1 MNDNLTQLLAKVCK
15 KYTSD
20 KLILVKCL
28 IANGADVNYKCGGY
42 DKKSVLFRVCEEYT
56 PDKLDLV
63 KCLITNG
70 ADVNY
75 ECEGYF
81 KESILFRVCEEY
93 TPDKFELVQCL
104 ITNGADVN
112 YKCEGYF
119 KESILNTVCK
129 HYTPDK
135 FDLVQCLIENG
146 AIVYSEDMF
155 KNVILNFSIQKKKLL
170 ELLIDKDYG
179 TVLSYYDMIKKCWK
193 NPNVRHSFLG
203 ALQVIFSKRPGLSFV
218 PFLITEIIK
227 QTQDENLA
235 IASWQKLV
243 IKRLHSMSHI
253 FQYEHD
259 IAFKYIFSN
268 VNLTRF
274 LFSIIDISTLSHHH
288 SKNFYE
294 AIRLSFNYISRDV
307 ILFFVDI
314 GVDLNIKNEKGNT
327 LLHVAANRFDA
338 ELLDV
343 LCYHINDINAINT
356 YNETAWDRVNTF
368 LTDSYD
374 SDIEDEEEFYEKYIT
389 PDLKKFADYSRV
401 FMKHGADP
409 FMAYTNKDEGDKNLM
424 MSNLARVYIREMS
437 DIVEYCYKNVDI
449 NRVLYDGNTIA
460 HEAARRDNPH
470 LLEYLLHVGART
482 DLKNKCGDIPLH
494 IATSL
499 DFHECIKLLLNARD
513 ICVPNDDDGAI
524 FCDFVCPHLVRDVM
538 STAYCSDPSLLV
550 LSQCVAAC
558 PYTERKRIRNI
569 LMILNRTP
577 IPKTLFAHI
586 VAHSFD
592 ENNFDEIN

>member
-1 MNDNLTQLLAKVCK
+1 MNDNLTNILADICE

-20 KLILVKCL
+20 KLDLVKCL
-28 IANGADVNYKCGGY
+28 IANGANVNCEYYLFPKE
-42 DKKSVLFRVCEEYT
+42 SILFRMCREYT

-75 ECEGYF
+75 DCGWY
-81 KESILFRVCEEY
+81 L
-93 TPDKFELVQCL
+93 
-104 ITNGADVN
+104 
-112 YKCEGYF
+112 

-135 FDLVQCLIENG
+135 FELVQCLIENG

-170 ELLIDKDYG
+170 EFLINHNFTDFSHYMTKE
-179 TVLSYYDMIKKCWK
+179 SWE
-193 NPNVRHSFLG
+193 NPNVRHSLLD
-203 ALQVIFSKRPGLSFV
+203 ALQVIFSKCPEWDIV
-218 PFLITEIIK
+218 PFLISKIIK
-227 QTQDENLA
+227 IRDENLA

-253 FQYEHD
+253 FQYED
-259 IAFKYIFSN
+259 ENAFKYIFSH

-274 LFSIIDISTLSHHH
+274 LFSIIDISTLPQHH
-288 SKNFYE
+288 SRNFYH
-294 AIRLSFNYISRDV
+294 AIQSSFDEMSRDV

-314 GVDLNIKNEKGNT
+314 GVDLNIKNYHGDT
-327 LLHVAANRFDA
+327 LLHVAVNRFDA

-343 LCYHINDINAINT
+343 LCYHIDDINTVNS
-356 YNETAWDRVNTF
+356 YGNSAWDRVDT
-368 LTDSYD
+368 YV
-374 SDIEDEEEFYEKYIT
+374 SDYCESDTEDEVEFYETYIEPVLT
-389 PDLKKFADYSRV
+389 EFADVSRV

-409 FMAYTNKDEGDKNLM
+409 FVAYTDNDKENENLM
-424 MSNLARVYIREMS
+424 MSRLAEIYSREMS
-437 DIVEYCYKNVDI
+437 DIVDYCYKNVDI
-449 NRVLYDGNTIA
+449 NRVLYDENTIV
-460 HEAARRDNPH
+460 HEAARYNNH
-470 LLEYLLHVGART
+470 ELLEYLLHVRART
-482 DLKNKCGDIPLH
+482 DLKNKHGNLPLH
-494 IATSL
+494 IATSRK
-499 DFHECIKLLLNARD
+499 FPECVKLLLNARD
-513 ICVPNDDDGAI
+513 ICVPIGDDGEII
-524 FCDFVCPHLVRDVM
+524 FCDFVHPYLARDVM

-558 PYTERKRIRNI
+558 SFSERKRIRNI